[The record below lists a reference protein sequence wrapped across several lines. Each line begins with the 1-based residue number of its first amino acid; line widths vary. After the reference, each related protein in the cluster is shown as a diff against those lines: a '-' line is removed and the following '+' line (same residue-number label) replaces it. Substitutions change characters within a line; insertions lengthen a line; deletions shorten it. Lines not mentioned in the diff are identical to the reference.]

1 AARSTGWCW
10 AWSCWPARASSAGGS
25 SASSAERDRGAPRV
39 PRGAPNIGG
48 VGAMSGPPRSKSPVP
63 PGAGREARGAL
74 AALARV
80 DRHLAELELSSQRR
94 LERDALTLVGRAAV
108 AEHAARRERG
118 DLRGQR
124 LCHRARLAPG
134 HDAVG
139 EADSLRFTRI
149 YGATRED
156 QIERAAEAD
165 QPRQPHGPAVDQR
178 HAPAPENTPS
188 TASSSSTRRSHQSA
202 SSSPP

>member
-1 AARSTGWCW
+1 
-10 AWSCWPARASSAGGS
+10 
-25 SASSAERDRGAPRV
+25 
-39 PRGAPNIGG
+39 
-48 VGAMSGPPRSKSPVP
+48 MSGPPRSKGAVP

-124 LCHRARLAPG
+124 LCRRARLAPG

-139 EADSLRFTRI
+139 EADSLRFTGI

-165 QPRQPHGPAVDQR
+165 QPRPPRPPRTRG
-178 HAPAPENTPS
+178 
-188 TASSSSTRRSHQSA
+188 TRRRA
-202 SSSPP
+202 PPRCPGPPRCAPRGGRARSW